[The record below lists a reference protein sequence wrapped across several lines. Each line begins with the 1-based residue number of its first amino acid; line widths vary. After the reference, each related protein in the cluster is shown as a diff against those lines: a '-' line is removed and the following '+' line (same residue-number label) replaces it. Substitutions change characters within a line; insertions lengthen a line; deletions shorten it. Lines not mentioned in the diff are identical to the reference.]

1 MYFIFNDSFTKTL
14 YNLMIMAFISFLIA
28 YTITLIVKHREHM
41 KELDQ
46 EWSSEEAKEILKLI
60 KDIYN

>member
-1 MYFIFNDSFTKTL
+1 MYFIFSDNFTQTF
-14 YNLMIMAFISFLIA
+14 YILMLLCIISFLIA
-28 YTITLIVKHREHM
+28 YTITLIIKHREHM

-46 EWSSEEAKEILKLI
+46 EWSSKDAKEILKLI